1 MEEEMETLKEM
12 GTWTLVDLPV
22 DRQAI
27 GCKWVFVRKRDD
39 NGDIA
44 QWKAR
49 LVAQGFSQ
57 KPGTDYENDGT
68 FAPVMRFETLRT
80 LFANA
85 AVNKLHLRQFDVKG
99 AYLNGYLNE
108 TIYMQQPPGFE
119 DGTSKVCLLIRSL
132 YGLKQ
137 AGNVW
142 NHELNRVLLT
152 MGFKQLKTDYCC
164 YIKRAEEEYSI
175 LVIWVDDFLATS
187 TNEDLNNEIQK
198 NLNTHFK
205 VKSLGR
211 PTLLLGIKIKIGD
224 NTIQLSQAH
233 YIDFLLEKYRLKD
246 ANPVAT
252 PMDPNVK
259 LDMEAKE
266 AEEASGKEDLK
277 IGHGYAQLIGSLMYL
292 ALATR
297 PDISYAVNR
306 LAQFTS
312 NPKPVHW
319 TALKRIFR
327 YLKQTKNANLT
338 YGGEEEIKNT
348 SINFFS
354 DADWG
359 NNSDRKSISG
369 YVTIIAGGAVAWSS
383 KKQQTVALSTAEA
396 EYIATTHVAKQ
407 VLWHRSL
414 YSELEFNIPTTSTIF
429 TDNQA
434 AISISHH
441 PEFHARTKHID
452 INYHFL
458 RDLISIKTI
467 NTFM

>member
-1 MEEEMETLKEM
+1 
-12 GTWTLVDLPV
+12 
-22 DRQAI
+22 
-27 GCKWVFVRKRDD
+27 
-39 NGDIA
+39 
-44 QWKAR
+44 
-49 LVAQGFSQ
+49 
-57 KPGTDYENDGT
+57 
-68 FAPVMRFETLRT
+68 
-80 LFANA
+80 
-85 AVNKLHLRQFDVKG
+85 
-99 AYLNGYLNE
+99 
-108 TIYMQQPPGFE
+108 MQQPPGFE
-119 DGTSKVCLLIRSL
+119 DGTSKVCLLIWSL

-142 NHELNRVLLT
+142 NHKLNRVLLT
-152 MGFKQLKTDYCC
+152 MEFKQLKTDYCC

-233 YIDFLLEKYRLKD
+233 YIDFLLEKYGLKD

-266 AEEASGKEDLK
+266 AEEAEEKEDLK

-369 YVTIIAGGAVAWSS
+369 YVTIIAGGAMAWSS

-414 YSELEFNIPTTSTIF
+414 YSEC
-429 TDNQA
+429 
-434 AISISHH
+434 
-441 PEFHARTKHID
+441 
-452 INYHFL
+452 
-458 RDLISIKTI
+458 
-467 NTFM
+467 